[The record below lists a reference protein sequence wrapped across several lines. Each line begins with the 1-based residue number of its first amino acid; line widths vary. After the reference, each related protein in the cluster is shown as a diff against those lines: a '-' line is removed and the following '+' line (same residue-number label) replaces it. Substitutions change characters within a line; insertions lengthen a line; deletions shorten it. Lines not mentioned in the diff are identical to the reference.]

1 MSPPRAAAFSLPVL
15 VGTKLDL
22 RSGEAARGE
31 RAGAASVVTSAMGE
45 KMREKIGAAAY
56 VECSALTQDNLKK
69 VFDVA
74 VDVNVRAKAR
84 GGDDAEKNEAPTCR
98 CVVS

>member
-1 MSPPRAAAFSLPVL
+1 
-15 VGTKLDL
+15 
-22 RSGEAARGE
+22 
-31 RAGAASVVTSAMGE
+31 
-45 KMREKIGAAAY
+45 MREKIGAAAY